1 MQEARNRN
9 AKTKPF
15 CSLMPHSKHQITPIT
30 STFFSKDPT
39 HLPSGYKSF
48 NKENVTF
55 AFSLPKISGHHCDK
69 EGKNM
74 GASSS
79 FGCYTLIHL
88 PIKCLRKVVEDG
100 HVFGFLPSTWE
111 HWKKLLATSFNLAHY
126 WNEFHC

>member
-1 MQEARNRN
+1 
-9 AKTKPF
+9 
-15 CSLMPHSKHQITPIT
+15 MPHSKHQITPIT

-69 EGKNM
+69 QGKNM

-100 HVFGFLPSTWE
+100 PCVWVPTIHMGALEEAPGYQFQPGP
-111 HWKKLLATSFNLAHY
+111 LL
-126 WNEFHC
+126 E